1 MLDIINIINFY
12 INYAFL
18 VLVCL
23 SILWY
28 IIVNRNIVYRI
39 QNKIRG
45 ASNMRKEHDFL
56 GELEVPDE
64 VYYGV
69 QTLRAIENFAITGHK
84 LDDDFITAM
93 AQVKKATFLGNM
105 STGRMDKKIG
115 NALVQ
120 AADEVIQGKMHDQFP
135 VDPIQG
141 GAGTSCNMN
150 MNEVLCNRA
159 LEILGEA
166 RGCYDIVSPNNHANM
181 AQSTNTI
188 THHGTPSAIENP
200 DSAVLSAEAVDV
212 LGRPVGEDYK
222 GVVIIAG
229 KKILR

>member
-1 MLDIINIINFY
+1 MLGIINIINFY

-28 IIVNRNIVYRI
+28 IMVNRNIVYRI
-39 QNKIRG
+39 QNKIQG

-115 NALVQ
+115 NALC
-120 AADEVIQGKMHDQFP
+120 KSLCP
-135 VDPIQG
+135 VYKYLLI
-141 GAGTSCNMN
+141 
-150 MNEVLCNRA
+150 
-159 LEILGEA
+159 
-166 RGCYDIVSPNNHANM
+166 
-181 AQSTNTI
+181 
-188 THHGTPSAIENP
+188 IE
-200 DSAVLSAEAVDV
+200 
-212 LGRPVGEDYK
+212 
-222 GVVIIAG
+222 
-229 KKILR
+229 